1 MKTFLATL
9 LSFALITTP
18 LAASQ
23 ALTERRLV
31 DGTKFS
37 VRLLEPLSSGT
48 ADEGQTVT
56 FEVVDDVLLND
67 VVIIKQGTPVKG
79 TILDAQ
85 AKRRMG
91 RAGRLAYSVTE
102 TRSVDRQAI
111 KLRATQ
117 ERSGGSHVA
126 GVAVATAAIAV
137 FVPVAA
143 PFALLRKG
151 KDITVPA
158 GTRIDV
164 FVDGDHVLTPEAPA
178 AAQAATAAGM
188 LTNADVVKL
197 HEAGFDDEVLVA
209 KIGSSVRSFSTEP
222 DALVALKHAGI
233 SDKVIAAMLVVKWY
247 CTGRPRAGR
256 PLSHT

>member
-1 MKTFLATL
+1 MKTFLATF
-9 LSFALITTP
+9 LSLALITTP
-18 LAASQ
+18 LAASE
-23 ALTERRLV
+23 APTERRLV

-56 FEVVDDVLLND
+56 FEVVDDVLLNGD
-67 VVIIKQGTPVKG
+67 VIIKQGTPVKG

-151 KDITVPA
+151 KDITIPA

-164 FVDGDHVLTPEAPA
+164 FVDGDHALTPAAPA
-178 AAQAATAAGM
+178 PTSAGA

-197 HEAGFDDEVLVA
+197 HDAGFDDEVLVS
-209 KIGSSVRSFSTEP
+209 KIGSSLRSFSTEP

-233 SDKVIAAMLVVKWY
+233 SDKVISAMLTAK
-247 CTGRPRAGR
+247 
-256 PLSHT
+256 